1 MKFSFFKK
9 IRHLIEGFLFLLV
22 WLSLRYALPGKSAS
36 NVSGWLG
43 RTVGPRLYLSNRAQK
58 NITKCF
64 PEKSKAEVDLIIKEM
79 WDNFG
84 RLIAE
89 YTKEK
94 QFLSG
99 TTLKNIEV
107 VGIEHLRQIQ
117 NDGKPGIIFT
127 GHIGHWQ
134 MISLVAQSIGFDLTQ
149 MYRPPNN
156 PWVDK
161 IFYMCQKKM
170 IKNVITKGD
179 KGPRKFI
186 SLMKNKEHV
195 LLLVDQKMGE
205 GMSVPFVGRDAMTA
219 TGVAKM
225 YLQQNCALLP
235 ARTERIKGSKFRVT
249 FYPPI
254 EVKPSGNTEKDIYA
268 ILLKINDLIS
278 EWIIERP
285 GQWLWLHRRWKDA

>member
-1 MKFSFFKK
+1 MKFSLFKK
-9 IRHLIEGFLFLLV
+9 IRHLVEGFLFLLV
-22 WLSLRYALPGKSAS
+22 WLSLRYALPGKSSS
-36 NVSGWLG
+36 NVAGWLG
-43 RTVGPRLYLSNRAQK
+43 KTIGPRLYLSNRARK

-64 PEKSKAEVDLIIKEM
+64 PDKSEAEVDLIIKEM

-107 VGIEHLRQIQ
+107 VGIENLRQIQ

-161 IFYMCQKKM
+161 IFYMCQKK
-170 IKNVITKGD
+170 
-179 KGPRKFI
+179 
-186 SLMKNKEHV
+186 
-195 LLLVDQKMGE
+195 
-205 GMSVPFVGRDAMTA
+205 
-219 TGVAKM
+219 
-225 YLQQNCALLP
+225 
-235 ARTERIKGSKFRVT
+235 
-249 FYPPI
+249 
-254 EVKPSGNTEKDIYA
+254 
-268 ILLKINDLIS
+268 
-278 EWIIERP
+278 
-285 GQWLWLHRRWKDA
+285 

>member
-1 MKFSFFKK
+1 MKFNVLKK

-22 WLSLRYALPGKSAS
+22 YLSLRYALPGNSSS
-36 NVSGWLG
+36 NVAGWLG
-43 RTVGPRLYLSNRAQK
+43 RKIGPRLYLSNRARK

-64 PEKSKAEVDLIIKEM
+64 PNKSKEEVDIIIAEM
-79 WDNFG
+79 WENFG

-89 YTKEK
+89 YTKERLFWDGK
-94 QFLSG
+94 NLR
-99 TTLKNIEV
+99 NIEV
-107 VGIEHLRQIQ
+107 VGIENLRQVQ

-170 IKNVITKGD
+170 IKNVITKGNR
-179 KGPRKFI
+179 GPREFI
-186 SLMKNKEHV
+186 SLIKKKEHA

-205 GMSVPFVGRDAMTA
+205 GMAVPFIGRKAMTA

-225 YLQQNCALLP
+225 FLMQNCALLP
-235 ARTERIKGSKFRVT
+235 ARTERISGSKFRVT

-254 EVKPSGNTEKDIYA
+254 KYKPSGNTEKDTYEV
-268 ILLKINDLIS
+268 LLKINNLIS